1 MKSLRL
7 FALAGVAMLAACADT
22 PVQPEITAVEASRG
36 RAAVVAD
43 AGGRYIIEFN
53 GAPARAF
60 AGRVAALGGS
70 VESMHDA
77 GIAIVS
83 GLDSKQASQLGRIPG
98 VAAVLPDVRMSVAP
112 TAIAQQRLDAA
123 AGVADQSQA
132 NPAGS
137 ILYAW
142 QWNLHAVSAPTAWS
156 AGRLG
161 DPDVAVAILDTGLD
175 YDNRDLR
182 TLVDLD
188 RSVSFSPI
196 DDDTLLHYFGP
207 GWHPVTDLNGHGTN
221 VAAQVS
227 SVAFAFAGVTSRT
240 TLIGVKVLD
249 QNGHGD
255 FSGLLLGVLHAVD
268 VGADV
273 LNLSLS
279 VPGGLPR
286 QQGGSYISLINR
298 VFNYAFQNGSLV
310 VVAAGNDAADMDHDG
325 PTLRAVCQ
333 APNVVCVSAT
343 GPASS
348 ADIFVGPWNDIDA
361 FAPYSNFGR
370 SSVSVAGPGGN
381 AGGYV
386 WSFCARH
393 ALWPFGVGASPKF
406 PCVGGGTL
414 VGMAGTSQASPHVA
428 GIAALIVAEQGKGN
442 PARVRHALISSADD
456 LGQPGT
462 DPQYGRGRV
471 NAARALGLH

>member
-7 FALAGVAMLAACADT
+7 FALASVATLAACADT

-36 RAAVVAD
+36 RAPVVAD

-53 GAPARAF
+53 GAPPRAF
-60 AGRVAALGGS
+60 ATRVAALGGS
-70 VESMHDA
+70 VVSTHAA

-83 GLDSKQASQLGRIPG
+83 GLSGKQAADLGRTPG
-98 VAAVLPDVRMSVAP
+98 IQSVLPDVRISVAP
-112 TAIAQQRLDAA
+112 AAIAHQRLDASA
-123 AGVADQSQA
+123 NVADQSQA

-137 ILYAW
+137 ILYGW
-142 QWNLHAVSAPTAWS
+142 QWNLHAVSAPAAWS

-161 DPDVAVAILDTGLD
+161 DPDVTVAILDTGLD

-188 RSVSFSPI
+188 RSVSFVEM
-196 DDDTLLHYFGP
+196 DDDTLSHYFGP

-249 QNGHGD
+249 QNGSGD
-255 FSGLLLGVLHAVD
+255 FADLLVGVLHAAD

-273 LNLSLS
+273 INLSLGF
-279 VPGGLPR
+279 PGGLPR

-298 VFNYAFQNGSLV
+298 IFNYAYRSGALV
-310 VVAAGNDAADMDHDG
+310 VVSAGNEGDDMDHDG
-325 PTLRAVCQ
+325 PILRAFCQ

-361 FAPYSNFGR
+361 FAPYSNYGR
-370 SSVSVAGPGGN
+370 SSVSVAAPGGN
-381 AGGYV
+381 NGGYV

-393 ALWPFGVGASPKF
+393 APWPFGVGQSPKF
-406 PCVGGGTL
+406 PCLGGGSL
-414 VGMAGTSQASPHVA
+414 IGMAGTSQAAPHVT

-471 NAARALGLH
+471 NAARAIGLD